1 MKITDPGEL
10 LDAIDTERLH
20 EILGT
25 APAVRAPV
33 QYVEPAEPEEIASTS
48 PTSETAATEPVTSAK
63 TGAVVAG
70 KIQTLG
76 DYIDTDAISPSDC
89 LVGTPTIEEMGQ
101 WCLKYTHPDFRRRV
115 KEEGLNIVVAGK
127 AFGVGSSRETA
138 VTALLGAGVKCVIA
152 KSYSFIYARNQPA
165 LGLLGIIMNDEE
177 FYALVKDGEEI
188 SIDVDARLIKIA
200 GKEFPFTL
208 SELEIKLWQQGGMTA
223 AFRAWG
229 NGILEKLTGGSK
241 PTKKQAVMERSKRGE
256 ELQW

>member
-1 MKITDPGEL
+1 MIITDPTSL
-10 LDAIDTERLH
+10 LDDIDLDRLH
-20 EILGT
+20 DILGT
-25 APAVRAPV
+25 APAIKAPIT
-33 QYVEPAEPEEIASTS
+33 YFEPPSLESAESTS
-48 PTSETAATEPVTSAK
+48 SPNETPAVASAK
-63 TGAVVAG
+63 TGAIVSG

-89 LVGTPTIEEMGQ
+89 LVGTPTIAEMGQ

-115 KEEGLNIVVAGK
+115 KEDGLNIVVAGK

-177 FYALVKDGEEI
+177 FYVLAKDALEI
-188 SIDVDARLIKIA
+188 SVDVDARTITLA
-200 GKEFPFTL
+200 GREFPFTL

-229 NGILEKLTGGSK
+229 SGILEKLTGGSK
-241 PTKKQAVMERSKRGE
+241 PVRKQAVMEKPVQDE